1 MCRGTLLGKSPRI
14 EPPVKRNA
22 EAEIQF
28 CLQGRDPLSSPAH
41 LRGCNLAPPTCIAA
55 QASTM
60 TRTGAAQA
68 GQIHLPL
75 MRERG
80 KTSFP
85 PPLFSPPSH
94 GLPSPQT
101 IVTGATRSPV
111 RHDQK
116 VSKLWHK
123 PPPKNPVIYM
133 LFLVSYNFYQKPPRT
148 IRPFEPSPSPTLLHN
163 EPHLLVLLRAQFS
176 ESCDSSLLTLEVYN

>member
-1 MCRGTLLGKSPRI
+1 MQPCITRPSLAPPSALGHRCSLPRAHANGYVQRDAAW
-14 EPPVKRNA
+14 EVPRTETPVKRNA
-22 EAEIQF
+22 KAEIQF
-28 CLQGRDPLSSPAH
+28 CLQGRDPLSSPAR

-60 TRTGAAQA
+60 TRTGAAHA
-68 GQIHLPL
+68 GQIHPPL

-123 PPPKNPVIYM
+123 TPQRI
-133 LFLVSYNFYQKPPRT
+133 L
-148 IRPFEPSPSPTLLHN
+148 
-163 EPHLLVLLRAQFS
+163 
-176 ESCDSSLLTLEVYN
+176 